1 VGTSVNTEAAL
12 FYSTFEM
19 KPNAA
24 MKL

>member
-12 FYSTFEM
+12 FYPTFEM